1 MELGFVGLGRMG
13 LNMVQRLVQ
22 AGHRVAVYDR
32 AAAAVEQAAGRG
44 AVPAGSVGEMMA
56 HLRPPRA
63 VWIMVPAGDPI
74 DAVLADLAPHL
85 SQGDI
90 VVDGGNSR
98 YTDSVRRSQELAGRG
113 VSLVDVGTSGGV
125 WGLTEG
131 FCLMAGGEK
140 AACDRLEPAF
150 AALAPTD
157 GYLYAGPSGAGH
169 YAKMIHNGIEYG
181 MLQAYGE
188 GFAILEAAPYPFD
201 LAALAHLWNHGSV
214 IRSWLLQ
221 LAEGALG
228 REPDLASVRAWVEDS
243 GEGRWTVQE
252 ALERNVPA
260 PVLNLA
266 LLMRLHSRQPDS
278 FSDKLIAALRGEFG
292 GHVVQREGKGS

>member
-22 AGHRVAVYDR
+22 AGHRVAVSDR

-56 HLRPPRA
+56 HLHPPRA

-85 SQGDI
+85 DQGDI

-140 AACDRLEPAF
+140 AACDRLEPVF

-188 GFAILEAAPYPFD
+188 GFALLEAAPYPFD

-221 LAEGALG
+221 LAEAALG